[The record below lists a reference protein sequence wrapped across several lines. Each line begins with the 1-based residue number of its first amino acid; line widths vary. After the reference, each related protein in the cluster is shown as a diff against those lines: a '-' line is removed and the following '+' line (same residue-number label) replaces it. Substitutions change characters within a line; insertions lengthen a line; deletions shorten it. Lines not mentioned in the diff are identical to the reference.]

1 MNFINA
7 MASWQPPLAVMAA
20 MVMYAASVYSVQA
33 STYTASMVSFPGSG
47 LTLTG
52 VLYKP
57 SNYDSNPS
65 RQYPAVVMM
74 HGCSGI
80 WSNRVV
86 NATNAD
92 GTPNLQNNV
101 EKWGIKLA
109 ENNIVAIAVDS
120 FTARQPSNVQDSK
133 AWQRQCAGSTYAG
146 GVNPYMERNL
156 DARVAWKYLTS
167 NFAVDGKKVA
177 LLGWSHGAQATL
189 VEAAETTPKM
199 NIPRDVS
206 DHLFV
211 GAVAF
216 YPGCGNSLMFG
227 NATKDLSFWRPFRP
241 MQLHMGEC
249 DPFWQNCLIRKD
261 VAVSNYDKSVEFPQY
276 HNAVHHFDAFS
287 QQWPESK
294 CVFEQAGCEATSGP
308 KGGDQCAMRSADIT
322 ALSFMLSL
330 LQKTDPAI
338 ALY

>member
-1 MNFINA
+1 MI
-7 MASWQPPLAVMAA
+7 
-20 MVMYAASVYSVQA
+20 
-33 STYTASMVSFPGSG
+33 SFPGSG

-57 SNYDSNPS
+57 SNYNSNS
-65 RQYPAVVMM
+65 STQYSAVVMM

-86 NATNAD
+86 NATNRD

-109 ENNIVAIAVDS
+109 ENNIIAIAVDS
-120 FTARQPSNVQDSK
+120 FTSRQPSNVQDSK

-146 GVNPYMERNL
+146 GVNPYTERNL
-156 DARVAWKYLTS
+156 DARAAWKYLTS

-177 LLGWSHGAQATL
+177 LLGWSHGAQATI
-189 VEAAETTPKM
+189 VEAAETTPGT
-199 NIPRDVS
+199 NSPRDVS
-206 DHLFV
+206 DHLFA

-216 YPGCGNSLMFG
+216 YPGCGDLLMFG
-227 NATKDLSFWRPFRP
+227 NATKDVSFWRPFRP

-249 DPFWQNCLIRKD
+249 DPFWENCWIRRD
-261 VAVSNYDKSVEFPQY
+261 VAVSKYNKSVEFPQY
-276 HNAVHHFDAFS
+276 HNAMHHFDAFS
-287 QQWPESK
+287 QRWPESK

-308 KGGDQCAMRSADIT
+308 MGGDQCAMRSADIS
-322 ALSFMLSL
+322 ALSFMLSFL
-330 LQKTDPAI
+330 HNTDQAHSDI
-338 ALY
+338 SCSSSACIRALEASAR